1 MGRIWTMPNAERA
14 RSVRIMAR
22 VLTAPALALLA
33 SPAAAQNEPPKPLE
47 VAGIELTNNVVF
59 DAPPEVIDSV
69 NSVYIFHE
77 KQFGTPPPIDTN
89 YKGKKNLFYVVRP
102 DPKGTDAEYTAAS
115 AGNYLPYNPNGYEH
129 ESPLGQ
135 VCLGTQPPRSGWCRG
150 TLYSVEVFSDR
161 AQEWALDILLSHEF
175 IHLYQYQSLPGLKG
189 DSDPFW
195 LSDGQANGVGFGMM
209 ELVKREDG
217 TTPFSRKA
225 IARTTKALT
234 NSNFSFFL
242 GLRYYDR
249 PLDVDRWKSVYP
261 KTHPEYGDSIP
272 MAGYMTGSFWRHLI
286 RARPRGFEAYQQM
299 LKYPEPADPSSSYAW
314 LEWTDAALKSAKFNG
329 AQIWPGGVR
338 QVYSEMIT
346 EVADFPDLVA
356 FNRSHKL
363 RATYFDKL
371 LWADGCEKVDLTT
384 ATTASV
390 PIRIYPYAARCLR
403 VKLPLKEAAQ
413 GGSGSAKPQGASHNL
428 PPSFNVTAVGNGKCR
443 DLDLGTRGQIVQQPI
458 QLDSSSGAVGGNGC
472 IVIWQAAFDPL
483 LPHFPGGLEGWQTV
497 VLVNAPSNPT
507 SSMTPAQFTLNFAR
521 PVAKTTLTGA
531 RNTKRGGKKAKKPL
545 PRTGAEDPQISTPQ
559 LYEPELDPGA
569 CSPEEAALFEC
580 GDLTQITIAAG
591 PDAVDFARATE
602 AIQKGTA
609 LQYLPGSFTKDGFK
623 TLGEIYQEANLAA
636 KTPEIM
642 QRMAMDEANGATI
655 TIAMARLAEG
665 QTGTFPAKISVGVG
679 EGDEISSLA
688 PGQTETD
695 ASGCVN
701 IMSYETTGQVTI
713 TMNAAGMLVGT
724 LSATLYQDNNSD
736 VPEETCRLPREQVGS
751 ITSDFT
757 TPGSFSV
764 GPDGGYQLDTSRI
777 EEQAQFD
784 LALLAQINTPIE
796 ERSDILPDDEMSDE
810 TRRQLAAYEASKRDS
825 RARARADEM
834 PCFSEAIERKYMIE
848 FVRALSSPEDME
860 GVTDDMIV
868 QLLGS
873 MDAMLRPFV
882 CDWLKA
888 GRPKKWQLPEG
899 LGEEE

>member
-1 MGRIWTMPNAERA
+1 MIFRSQEEA
-14 RSVRIMAR
+14 RNSTTV
-22 VLTAPALALLA
+22 
-33 SPAAAQNEPPKPLE
+33 AAAGNLLPFDPSGKDFNSSIGQICI
-47 VAGIELTNNVVF
+47 GTN
-59 DAPPEVIDSV
+59 
-69 NSVYIFHE
+69 
-77 KQFGTPPPIDTN
+77 
-89 YKGKKNLFYVVRP
+89 
-102 DPKGTDAEYTAAS
+102 
-115 AGNYLPYNPNGYEH
+115 
-129 ESPLGQ
+129 
-135 VCLGTQPPRSGWCRG
+135 PPRSNWCSESG
-150 TLYSVEVFSDR
+150 FSVKFNADR
-161 AQEWALDILLSHEF
+161 ANEWAIHPLLSHEY
-175 IHLYQYQSLPGLKG
+175 IHLYQYQSLPGLEG
-189 DSDPFW
+189 DNDPYW

-209 ELVKREDG
+209 ERFKRADG
-217 TTPFSRKA
+217 TTPFSRRA
-225 IARTTKALT
+225 MARKTKAMT

-299 LKYPEPADPSSSYAW
+299 LKYPEPSDPSSSYAW
-314 LEWTDAALKSAKFNG
+314 LEWTDAALKAAKFNG

-356 FNRSHKL
+356 SNRTDKL
-363 RATYFDKL
+363 RADYFDKL
-371 LWADGCEKVDLTT
+371 IWADGCQKIDLTT
-384 ATTASV
+384 ATAASV
-390 PIRIYPYAARCLR
+390 PITIYPYSARCLR
-403 VKLPLKEAAQ
+403 VKMPYNGPVRSNAVEANLPLV
-413 GGSGSAKPQGASHNL
+413 PYNL
-428 PPSFNVTAVGNGKCR
+428 PPPFNVTAAGSRNCK
-443 DLDLGTRGQIVQQPI
+443 DLDLGTRGQLVQSPLI
-458 QLDSSSGAVGGNGC
+458 LDSSSGVVRGNGC
-472 IVIWQAAFDPL
+472 VAIWQAAFQPL
-483 LPHFPGGLEGWQTV
+483 FPDVPGGLEGWQTV
-497 VLVNAPSNPT
+497 VLVNAPSTPT

-521 PVAKTTLTGA
+521 PVAKTTLTGV
-531 RNTKRGGKKAKKPL
+531 RNTKRGGKKTKKPL
-545 PRTGAEDPQISTPQ
+545 PKGGAEDPQMSTPQ

-569 CSPEEAALFEC
+569 CPPEEAALFEC

-602 AIQKGTA
+602 AIQKATA

-623 TLGEIYQEANLAA
+623 TLGEIYQEANPAA

-736 VPEETCRLPREQVGS
+736 VPEETCRMPREQVGS

-777 EEQAQFD
+777 EEQARFD
-784 LALLAQINTPIE
+784 LDLLAQINTPIE
-796 ERSDILPDDEMSDE
+796 ERSDILPEDEMSDE
-810 TRRQLAAYEASKRDS
+810 TRRQLAAYEVSKRD
-825 RARARADEM
+825 ARTRTRPGEM
-834 PCFSEAIERKYMIE
+834 PCFSDAIEQKYMIE
-848 FVRALSSPEDME
+848 FVRALASPDDMA
-860 GVTDDMIV
+860 GVPDSMIV
-868 QLLGS
+868 QMLGS
-873 MDAMLRPFV
+873 VDAMLRPFV
-882 CDWLKA
+882 CDWLRA
-888 GRPKKWQLPEG
+888 GRPKQWQLPEEAG
-899 LGEEE
+899 VEF